1 MYSDPPRGNDTCV
14 TSHANPQVV
23 YSEPMAALR
32 TRTLLACNRPI
43 DALAAM
49 EVHYEAPTCVRGAA
63 WRVWL
68 GVQARYLQGDLTV
81 RGGVEQ
87 PLPGSRAC
95 GACGYGHAGALP
107 AAGQPHGARGSSWL
121 TLWFRDTGRLPVAI
135 TAQPCTVTFALA
147 LPHAAVASQCEGA
160 WLGCDGHR

>member
-1 MYSDPPRGNDTCV
+1 MRCTATPARGNDTCV

-87 PLPGSRAC
+87 PLPGSRARVARVAVGMQARC
-95 GACGYGHAGALP
+95 LLQGDLMVQGA
-107 AAGQPHGARGSSWL
+107 ARG
-121 TLWFRDTGRLPVAI
+121 
-135 TAQPCTVTFALA
+135 
-147 LPHAAVASQCEGA
+147 
-160 WLGCDGHR
+160 